1 MKRALGILALVACVA
16 VLAPPVGAQAPKTT
30 ITGTTPFTLGMASAD
45 AKTADPTLA
54 SVSAPIC
61 GTAPH
66 GAAYSSHVTAP
77 MGGYPYVAT
86 LILCFSDDKLGAIA
100 LTWPQGTFRQDSP
113 RWWVA
118 LKGLAAQ
125 LTGSYAP
132 SLVRWNS
139 VDEDMGGVLEMADGQ
154 GNLLTLRADPGDDPD
169 ILLTYMSADYD
180 QAVNGKRVKVTSY

>member
-1 MKRALGILALVACVA
+1 MKGALSIIALATCVA

-45 AKTADPTLA
+45 AKAADPTLS

-66 GAAYSSHVTAP
+66 GAAYASHVTAP
-77 MGGYPYVAT
+77 LGGYPFVAT

-100 LTWPQGTFRQDSP
+100 LTWPQGTFNQDNP
-113 RWWVA
+113 RWLVA
-118 LKGLAAQ
+118 VKALAEQ
-125 LTGSYAP
+125 LTASYGPA
-132 SLVRWNS
+132 LVRRYA
-139 VDEDMGGVLEMADGQ
+139 VDDDMGGVLEMADSQ
-154 GNLLTLRADPGDDPD
+154 GNLLTMRADPGTDPD

-180 QAVNGKRVKVTSY
+180 QAIHGKRVTVASY